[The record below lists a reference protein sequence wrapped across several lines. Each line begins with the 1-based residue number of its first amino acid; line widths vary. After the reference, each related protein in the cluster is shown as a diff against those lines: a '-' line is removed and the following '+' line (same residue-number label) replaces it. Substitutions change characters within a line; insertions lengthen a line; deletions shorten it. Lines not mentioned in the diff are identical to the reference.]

1 LACSSHLTHHKSGPL
16 ISAAP
21 KRRRL
26 FLEFFRGGIQ
36 LRAVVADPLE
46 ALGLILADTM
56 FAHEI
61 VDFIAFAAGDAAAVA
76 ALGMELRRIDMNL
89 RDGRS
94 AFSDAGGHTL
104 DRSAPHVADRE
115 NTRAAGFQ
123 WQLCIAA
130 GCDEALVI

>member
-1 LACSSHLTHHKSGPL
+1 MQPSGPKRASTGARLVLESPCARSACSSHLTHHKSGPL

-56 FAHEI
+56 FAREI
-61 VDFIAFAAGDAAAVA
+61 VDLIAFAARRRSA
-76 ALGMELRRIDMNL
+76 ALRMELRQIGMNL

-94 AFSDAGGHTL
+94 AFSDA
-104 DRSAPHVADRE
+104 
-115 NTRAAGFQ
+115 
-123 WQLCIAA
+123 
-130 GCDEALVI
+130 

>member
-1 LACSSHLTHHKSGPL
+1 MQPSGPKRASPGARLVLESPCARSACSSHLTHHKSGPL

-56 FAHEI
+56 FAREI
-61 VDFIAFAAGDAAAVA
+61 VDFIAFAAGDAAAVGSTTHGA
-76 ALGMELRRIDMNL
+76 SPDRHESARRPQRLLRR
-89 RDGRS
+89 RR
-94 AFSDAGGHTL
+94 
-104 DRSAPHVADRE
+104 PHA
-115 NTRAAGFQ
+115 
-123 WQLCIAA
+123 
-130 GCDEALVI
+130 